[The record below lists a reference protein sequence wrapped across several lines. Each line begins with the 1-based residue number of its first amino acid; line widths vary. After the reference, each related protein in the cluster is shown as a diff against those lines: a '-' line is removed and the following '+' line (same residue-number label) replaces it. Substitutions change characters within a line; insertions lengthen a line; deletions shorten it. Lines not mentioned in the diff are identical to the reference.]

1 MLLNPTVTYGA
12 ILSAKKTFLN
22 NPIKKIVRPK
32 VKKLSALILFFIA
45 SICGKKFLAK
55 TIGPAISWGKKLTK
69 NKWSRKGNGFTI
81 LSRISNKRAICWKV
95 KKDIASG
102 IIKFKLIG
110 KSKKE
115 FIKKYLY
122 LNQPINAR
130 LKKTPISKTYL
141 NLFLYIEWANKKFIN
156 TDDNKS
162 INHFGSFQA

>member
-22 NPIKKIVRPK
+22 NPIKKIARPK
-32 VKKLSALILFFIA
+32 VKKFNKLTLFLTAF
-45 SICGKKFLAK
+45 ICGKKLLAK

-69 NKWSRKGNGFTI
+69 NKWSSKGKGFTI
-81 LSRISNKRAICWKV
+81 LSRTSYKRAICWKV
-95 KKDIASG
+95 KNDIASG
-102 IIKFKLIG
+102 IIIFKLIF

-122 LNQPINAR
+122 LNQPINRR
-130 LKKTPISKTYL
+130 LKKTPNSKAYL
-141 NLFLYIEWANKKFIN
+141 NLLLYIDLANKKFIK
-156 TDDNKS
+156 TDDSIS